1 MTLRLIVTLLLVSS
15 LAACRTPA
23 PDSTTGEQLGRTTSE
38 HPVRVQEPTF
48 VTAPGTSSTR
58 GAYDRDAVA
67 IVGRFSEFPCVSST
81 S

>member
-1 MTLRLIVTLLLVSS
+1 MTLRFTVTLLLVGS

-23 PDSTTGEQLGRTTSE
+23 PDSTTGDELGRTTSE
-38 HPVRVQEPTF
+38 HPLRVQKPTF
-48 VTAPGTSSTR
+48 VTAPGPSSAR
-58 GAYDRDAVA
+58 CAHDRDAVA